1 LRTTVTGDAIE
12 AIDEWLVSDAL
23 MTEACRALPEPVGD
37 YPVDD
42 YLTNLV
48 ATVVDFQTHTTAVER
63 ALEHFSSLVR
73 PGPRRAGRPRGA
85 DGQFPGRPA
94 R

>member
-1 LRTTVTGDAIE
+1 MI
-12 AIDEWLVSDAL
+12 SDADIAR

-37 YPVDD
+37 YAVDD

-63 ALEHFSSLVR
+63 ALEHFSTRVR
-73 PGPRRAGRPRGA
+73 PALDELVLRITWSLWAVSRRPSSTCPSSRT
-85 DGQFPGRPA
+85 PG
-94 R
+94 